1 MKNRKREIRT
11 SGSVRDE
18 DGQHPHLLGRRQFL
32 HLAAGAAALPTVSRI
47 ARAQTYPTRP
57 TRIIVGFPP
66 AGSHDILARL
76 TGQWLSEHLGQPFVI
91 ENRPGANGN
100 IGTEAV
106 VRSAADGYTLLT
118 VGSPNAINA
127 SLYEKLNFDF
137 LRDIALIGGAI
148 RYPLVM
154 AVNPS
159 FPAASV
165 PEFIAVAKSNQRKIN
180 MGSGGVGN
188 PTHVSGELFK
198 MMTGLEM
205 LHIPYRGGGP
215 AVADLIGGQVQ
226 VVFATVPSSAE
237 HIRARTLR
245 GLAVTTATR
254 SDTLPEIPTMG
265 DFVPGY
271 EASDWVG
278 FGVPRNTPPD
288 IVEKL
293 NKQINAMVADPKVKA
308 RFAELGGV
316 PLGGSAGDF
325 GKLIAADTEKWA
337 GVLKFAGAK
346 ADRDIP

>member
-1 MKNRKREIRT
+1 MK
-11 SGSVRDE
+11 
-18 DGQHPHLLGRRQFL
+18 LLHRRQFL
-32 HLAAGAAALPTVSRI
+32 HLAAGAAALPALSRV
-47 ARAQTYPTRP
+47 ARAQTYPARP
-57 TRIIVGFPP
+57 VRIVVGFPP

-100 IGTEAV
+100 IGTEAAI
-106 VRSAADGYTLLT
+106 RSAGDGYTLLT
-118 VGSPNAINA
+118 VGSPNAINP

-137 LRDIALIGGAI
+137 LRDIALIAGVI

-159 FPAASV
+159 FPASTV
-165 PEFIAVAKSNQRKIN
+165 PGFIAIGKSSQQGKIN

-188 PTHVSGELFK
+188 PTHVSGELFR
-198 MMTGLEM
+198 MMTGVEM
-205 LHIPYRGGGP
+205 LHVPYRGGGP
-215 AVADLIGGQVQ
+215 AITDLIGGQVQ
-226 VVFATVPSSAE
+226 VVFATVPSSVE
-237 HIRARTLR
+237 HIRAGTLR
-245 GLAVTTATR
+245 GLGVTTTAR
-254 SDTLPEIPTMG
+254 SDRLPEIPPIG

-278 FGVPRNTPPD
+278 FGVPRNTPAD

-293 NKQINAMVADPKVKA
+293 NKQINAMVADPKVKV

-316 PLGGSAGDF
+316 GIGGSPDGF
-325 GKLIAADTEKWA
+325 GKLIVADTEKWA
-337 GVLKFAGAK
+337 RVIKFSGAK